1 MTSELKSLIEQVGAK
16 SRQLH
21 QSLVAERERVR
32 SMTDEINRLN
42 AEISEFQNQKRSM
55 EEELHGLKTELSQA
69 REQVQAQ
76 PVSTNTNTVEIDVL
90 VKEIDFCIQ
99 QLKIA
104 NE

>member
-1 MTSELKSLIEQVGAK
+1 MTSELKSLIEQIGAK

-42 AEISEFQNQKRSM
+42 AEISEFQNQKKSM
-55 EEELHGLKTELSQA
+55 ENELQGLKTELSQA

-76 PVSTNTNTVEIDVL
+76 PVSTANTVEIDVL

>member
-1 MTSELKSLIEQVGAK
+1 MTSELKSLIEQIDKK

-21 QSLVAERERVR
+21 QSLVTERERVS
-32 SMTDEINRLN
+32 SMKEEMNRLHS
-42 AEISEFQNQKRSM
+42 EISEYQTQKKTM
-55 EEELHGLKTELSQA
+55 EEELQSLKSELNQA
-69 REQVQAQ
+69 REQVQVT
-76 PVSTNTNTVEIDVL
+76 PVSTNGVEIDVL

>member
-1 MTSELKSLIEQVGAK
+1 MTSELKSLIEHIGAK

-21 QSLVAERERVR
+21 QSLVAERERGR

-42 AEISEFQNQKRSM
+42 SEISEYQAQKKAM
-55 EEELHGLKTELSQA
+55 EEELHHLRLELNQA
-69 REQVQAQ
+69 REQVQAP
-76 PVSTNTNTVEIDVL
+76 PVSTNGVEIDVL

>member
-1 MTSELKSLIEQVGAK
+1 MTSELKSLIEQIGAK

-21 QSLVAERERVR
+21 QSLVTERERVR

-42 AEISEFQNQKRSM
+42 SEISGYQNQKKAM
-55 EEELHGLKTELSQA
+55 EDELQSLRTELDQA
-69 REQVQAQ
+69 RKQVQAQ
-76 PVSTNTNTVEIDVL
+76 PVSTNGVEIDVL

>member
-1 MTSELKSLIEQVGAK
+1 MTSELKSLIEHIGAK

-21 QSLVAERERVR
+21 QSLVTERERVR
-32 SMTDEINRLN
+32 SMTDEMNRLK
-42 AEISEFQNQKRSM
+42 ADISECQNQKKAM
-55 EEELHGLKTELSQA
+55 EEELQSLKSELNQA
-69 REQVQAQ
+69 REQVQVQ
-76 PVSTNTNTVEIDVL
+76 PVSTNGVEIDVL

>member
-1 MTSELKSLIEQVGAK
+1 MTSELKSLIEQIGAK

-21 QSLVAERERVR
+21 QSLVTERERVR

-42 AEISEFQNQKRSM
+42 ADISEFQNQKKVM
-55 EEELHGLKTELSQA
+55 EDELQNLRTELSQA
-69 REQVQAQ
+69 REQVQVP
-76 PVSTNTNTVEIDVL
+76 PVSTNGVEIDVL

-99 QLKIA
+99 QLKIT

>member
-1 MTSELKSLIEQVGAK
+1 MTSELKSLIEQIGAK

-21 QSLVAERERVR
+21 QSLVTERERVR

-42 AEISEFQNQKRSM
+42 ADISDFQNQKKAM
-55 EEELHGLKTELSQA
+55 EEELRSLKSELDQT

-76 PVSTNTNTVEIDVL
+76 PVSAKEVEIDVL

>member
-1 MTSELKSLIEQVGAK
+1 MTSELKSLIEQIGAK

-42 AEISEFQNQKRSM
+42 ADISEFQNQKKRM
-55 EEELHGLKTELSQA
+55 EDELQNLKTELSQV
-69 REQVQAQ
+69 REQVQVP
-76 PVSTNTNTVEIDVL
+76 PVSTNGVEIDVL

-99 QLKIA
+99 QLKIT

>member
-1 MTSELKSLIEQVGAK
+1 MTSELKSLIEQIGAK

-55 EEELHGLKTELSQA
+55 EDELHSLKTELSQA
-69 REQVQAQ
+69 REQVQVQ
-76 PVSTNTNTVEIDVL
+76 PVSTNTVEIDVL

>member
-1 MTSELKSLIEQVGAK
+1 MTSELKSLIEHIGAK

-21 QSLVAERERVR
+21 QSLVTERERVR

-42 AEISEFQNQKRSM
+42 ADISDFQNQKKAM
-55 EEELHGLKTELSQA
+55 EEELRSLKSELDQT

-76 PVSTNTNTVEIDVL
+76 PVSAKEVEIDVL

>member
-1 MTSELKSLIEQVGAK
+1 MTSELKSLIEQIGAK

-42 AEISEFQNQKRSM
+42 ADISEFQNQKKVM
-55 EEELHGLKTELSQA
+55 EDELQNLRTELSQA
-69 REQVQAQ
+69 REQVQVP
-76 PVSTNTNTVEIDVL
+76 PVSTNGVEIDVL

-99 QLKIA
+99 QLKIT

>member
-1 MTSELKSLIEQVGAK
+1 MTSELKSLIEQIGAK

-21 QSLVAERERVR
+21 QSLVTERERVR

-42 AEISEFQNQKRSM
+42 TEISDFKNQKKAM
-55 EEELHGLKTELSQA
+55 EEELLSLRSELNQT
-69 REQVQAQ
+69 REQVQVQA
-76 PVSTNTNTVEIDVL
+76 VSTNGVEIDVL

>member
-1 MTSELKSLIEQVGAK
+1 MTSELKSLIEQIGAK

-21 QSLVAERERVR
+21 QSLVTERERVR

-42 AEISEFQNQKRSM
+42 SEVSEVQTQKKAM
-55 EEELHGLKTELSQA
+55 EDELQSLKSELDQV

-76 PVSTNTNTVEIDVL
+76 PVSTNGVEIDVL

>member
-21 QSLVAERERVR
+21 QLLVAERERVR

-42 AEISEFQNQKRSM
+42 AEISEIQNQKKGM
-55 EEELHGLKTELSQA
+55 EDELQNLKTELSQV
-69 REQVQAQ
+69 REQVQVL
-76 PVSTNTNTVEIDVL
+76 PVSTNGVEIDVL

>member
-1 MTSELKSLIEQVGAK
+1 MTSELKSLIEHIGTK

-21 QSLVAERERVR
+21 QSLVTERERVR
-32 SMTDEINRLN
+32 SMTDEINRLK
-42 AEISEFQNQKRSM
+42 ADISEYQNQKKAM
-55 EEELHGLKTELSQA
+55 EEELRNLKSELDQA
-69 REQVQAQ
+69 REQVQVQ
-76 PVSTNTNTVEIDVL
+76 PVSTNGVEIDVL

>member
-1 MTSELKSLIEQVGAK
+1 MTSELKSLIERIDAK

-21 QSLVAERERVR
+21 QSLVTERERVR

-42 AEISEFQNQKRSM
+42 AEVSEYKNQKKTM
-55 EEELHGLKTELSQA
+55 EEELQSLNSELNQA
-69 REQVQAQ
+69 REQVQVT
-76 PVSTNTNTVEIDVL
+76 PVSANAVEIDVL

>member
-1 MTSELKSLIEQVGAK
+1 MTSELKSLIEQIGAK

-42 AEISEFQNQKRSM
+42 AEISEFQDQKKSL
-55 EEELHGLKTELSQA
+55 EHELRDLKTELSQV
-69 REQVQAQ
+69 REQVQVQ
-76 PVSTNTNTVEIDVL
+76 PVSTNTVEIDVL

>member
-1 MTSELKSLIEQVGAK
+1 MTSELKSLIEHIGAK

-21 QSLVAERERVR
+21 QSLVTERERVR

-42 AEISEFQNQKRSM
+42 AEVSEYQNQKKTM
-55 EEELHGLKTELSQA
+55 EEELQSLNSELNQA
-69 REQVQAQ
+69 REQVQVT
-76 PVSTNTNTVEIDVL
+76 PVSANGVEIDVL

>member
-1 MTSELKSLIEQVGAK
+1 MTSELKSLIEQIGAK

-42 AEISEFQNQKRSM
+42 AEVSEFQNQKKVM
-55 EEELHGLKTELSQA
+55 EDELQNLQTELSQA
-69 REQVQAQ
+69 REQVQVP
-76 PVSTNTNTVEIDVL
+76 PVSTNGVEIDVL

-99 QLKIA
+99 QLKIT

>member
-1 MTSELKSLIEQVGAK
+1 MTSELKSLIEQIGAK

-21 QSLVAERERVR
+21 QSLVTERERVR

-42 AEISEFQNQKRSM
+42 AEVSEFQNQKKVL
-55 EEELHGLKTELSQA
+55 EDELQNLKSELDQV
-69 REQVQAQ
+69 REQVQVQ
-76 PVSTNTNTVEIDVL
+76 PVSTNGVEIDVL

>member
-1 MTSELKSLIEQVGAK
+1 MTSELKSLIEQIGTK

-42 AEISEFQNQKRSM
+42 AEISEFQNQKKVM
-55 EEELHGLKTELSQA
+55 EDELQNLKTALSQA
-69 REQVQAQ
+69 REQVQVP
-76 PVSTNTNTVEIDVL
+76 PVSTNGVEIDVL

-99 QLKIA
+99 QLKIT

>member
-1 MTSELKSLIEQVGAK
+1 MTSELKSLIEQIGAK

-42 AEISEFQNQKRSM
+42 AEVSEVQNQKKVM
-55 EEELHGLKTELSQA
+55 EDELQNLKTELSQA
-69 REQVQAQ
+69 REQVQVP
-76 PVSTNTNTVEIDVL
+76 PVSTNGVEIDVL

>member
-1 MTSELKSLIEQVGAK
+1 L
-16 SRQLH
+16 
-21 QSLVAERERVR
+21 
-32 SMTDEINRLN
+32 D
-42 AEISEFQNQKRSM
+42 
-55 EEELHGLKTELSQA
+55 QA

-76 PVSTNTNTVEIDVL
+76 SVSANGVEIDVL

>member
-1 MTSELKSLIEQVGAK
+1 MTSELKSLIEQIGAK

-21 QSLVAERERVR
+21 QSLVTERERVR

-42 AEISEFQNQKRSM
+42 SEISGYQNQKKAMEDELQSLRS
-55 EEELHGLKTELSQA
+55 ELDQA

-76 PVSTNTNTVEIDVL
+76 SVSANGVEIDVL

>member
-16 SRQLH
+16 SHQLH
-21 QSLVAERERVR
+21 RSLVAERERVR

-42 AEISEFQNQKRSM
+42 AEISEFQNQGRYM
-55 EEELHGLKTELSQA
+55 EDELHSLKTELSQA
-69 REQVQAQ
+69 REQVQVQ
-76 PVSTNTNTVEIDVL
+76 PVSANTVEIDVL

>member
-1 MTSELKSLIEQVGAK
+1 MTSELKSLIEQIGAK
-16 SRQLH
+16 SRQLY
-21 QSLVAERERVR
+21 QSLVTERERVR

-42 AEISEFQNQKRSM
+42 ADISDFQNQKKAM
-55 EEELHGLKTELSQA
+55 EEELRSLKSELDQT

-76 PVSTNTNTVEIDVL
+76 PVSAKEVEIDVL

>member
-1 MTSELKSLIEQVGAK
+1 MTSELKSLIEHIGAK

-21 QSLVAERERVR
+21 QALVTERERVS
-32 SMTDEINRLN
+32 SMTDEMNRLK
-42 AEISEFQNQKRSM
+42 ADISEYQNQKKAM
-55 EEELHGLKTELSQA
+55 EDELQSLKSELTQV
-69 REQVQAQ
+69 REQVRVQ
-76 PVSTNTNTVEIDVL
+76 PVSTNGVEIDVL

>member
-1 MTSELKSLIEQVGAK
+1 MTSELKSLIEQIGTK

-21 QSLVAERERVR
+21 QSLVTERERVR
-32 SMTDEINRLN
+32 SMTDEVNRLN
-42 AEISEFQNQKRSM
+42 AEVSEAKTQKKAM
-55 EEELHGLKTELSQA
+55 EEELQSLKSELDQV
-69 REQVQAQ
+69 REQVQVQ
-76 PVSTNTNTVEIDVL
+76 PVSANGVEIDVL

>member
-1 MTSELKSLIEQVGAK
+1 MTSELKSLIEQIGTK

-21 QSLVAERERVR
+21 QSLVTERERVR

-42 AEISEFQNQKRSM
+42 SEISGYQNQKKAMEDELQSLRS
-55 EEELHGLKTELSQA
+55 ELDQV

-76 PVSTNTNTVEIDVL
+76 PVLTNGVEIDVL

>member
-1 MTSELKSLIEQVGAK
+1 MTSELKSLIEQIDAK

-42 AEISEFQNQKRSM
+42 SDVSEIQNQKKGL
-55 EEELHGLKTELSQA
+55 EDELQNLKTELSQA
-69 REQVQAQ
+69 REQVQVP
-76 PVSTNTNTVEIDVL
+76 PVSTNGVEIDVL

>member
-1 MTSELKSLIEQVGAK
+1 MTSELKSLIEQIGAK

-42 AEISEFQNQKRSM
+42 AEISEFQNQKKMM
-55 EEELHGLKTELSQA
+55 EDELQNLKTELSQV
-69 REQVQAQ
+69 REQVQVP
-76 PVSTNTNTVEIDVL
+76 PVSTNGVEIDVL

-99 QLKIA
+99 QLKIT

>member
-1 MTSELKSLIEQVGAK
+1 MTSELKSLIEQIGAK
-16 SRQLH
+16 SRRLH
-21 QSLVAERERVR
+21 QSLVAERERVG

-42 AEISEFQNQKRSM
+42 SEVSEFKNQKTAM
-55 EEELHGLKTELSQA
+55 EEELQGLKSELNQT
-69 REQVQAQ
+69 REQVQVQ
-76 PVSTNTNTVEIDVL
+76 PVSTNGVEIDVL

>member
-1 MTSELKSLIEQVGAK
+1 MTSELKSLIEQIGAK

-21 QSLVAERERVR
+21 QSLVTERERVR

-42 AEISEFQNQKRSM
+42 AEVSEFQNQKKVL
-55 EEELHGLKTELSQA
+55 EDELQNLKSELDQA
-69 REQVQAQ
+69 REQVQVQ
-76 PVSTNTNTVEIDVL
+76 PVSTNGVEIDVL

>member
-1 MTSELKSLIEQVGAK
+1 MTSELKSLIEHIGAK

-21 QSLVAERERVR
+21 QSLVTERERVR

-42 AEISEFQNQKRSM
+42 SEISVYQNQKKAMEDELQSLRS
-55 EEELHGLKTELSQA
+55 ELDQV

-76 PVSTNTNTVEIDVL
+76 PVSTKSVEIDVL